1 MDIRTL
7 LDQAYRKMDAQD
19 FAGAVHD
26 YRAAAMMAMPDA
38 TTLSNLTQASD
49 HEQLAFLEQ
58 LRERYPD
65 SELAWFMQA
74 RYYAA
79 MHYPD
84 QAIELYAKMFE
95 LFGATPKDRFSIHW
109 DRLQAACR
117 DIRLRETL
125 IVEDV
130 CTIWDMGEE
139 YTPAR
144 KLRWLLLKI
153 LVRELDDE
161 TSISVFEA
169 LAEDTRF
176 PDSVR
181 RVFYAKIDELIALS
195 DAVEEI

>member
-1 MDIRTL
+1 MNWHGSCKRVIT
-7 LDQAYRKMDAQD
+7 
-19 FAGAVHD
+19 
-26 YRAAAMMAMPDA
+26 
-38 TTLSNLTQASD
+38 
-49 HEQLAFLEQ
+49 
-58 LRERYPD
+58 
-65 SELAWFMQA
+65 
-74 RYYAA
+74 AA

-139 YTPAR
+139 YVPAR
-144 KLRWLLLKI
+144 KLRWLLLKM

-161 TSISVFEA
+161 TSITVFEA
-169 LAEDTRF
+169 LSEDYRF
-176 PDSVR
+176 PESVR
-181 RVFYAKIDELIALS
+181 RVFHAKIDELIALS
-195 DAVEEI
+195 DAVDEI